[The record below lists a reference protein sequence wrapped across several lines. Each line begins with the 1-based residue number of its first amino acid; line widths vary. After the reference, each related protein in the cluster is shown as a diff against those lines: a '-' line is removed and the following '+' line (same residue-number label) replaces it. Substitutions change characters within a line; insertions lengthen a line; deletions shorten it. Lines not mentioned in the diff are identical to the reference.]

1 MTYETALNWAID
13 HIDMNEYDD
22 FNSWYDDVQDSL
34 QTPSLDNPEFEKMA
48 EDAWD
53 REIGIE
59 DEGEVIE
66 SPPSGVREIHMESGR
81 EEVTIDRSF
90 TIGPSGIEPTES
102 VKIELPKQ
110 EIKTEVKIDRTM
122 STSQKI
128 SFAQKIK
135 SAFSSLGGLFRR
147 KK

>member
-1 MTYETALNWAID
+1 MD
-13 HIDMNEYDD
+13 EYDD

-53 REIGIE
+53 REIETEGQ
-59 DEGEVIE
+59 EGEIIE
-66 SPPSGVREIHMESGR
+66 APLSGVREIHMGTGR

-90 TIGPSGIEPTES
+90 TITPSGIQPEES
-102 VKIELPKQ
+102 VRIELPKQ
-110 EIKTEVKIDRTM
+110 EIHTEVKIDRTM
-122 STSQKI
+122 STAQKI

-135 SAFSSLGGLFRR
+135 SVFSSFGGFFRR